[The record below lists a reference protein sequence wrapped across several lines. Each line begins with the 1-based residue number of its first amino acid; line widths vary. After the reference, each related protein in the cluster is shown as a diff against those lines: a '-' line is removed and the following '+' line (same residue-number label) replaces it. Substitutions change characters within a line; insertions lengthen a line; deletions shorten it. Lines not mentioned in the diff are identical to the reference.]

1 MKKLL
6 PVFEVDSN
14 YKDEI
19 SVANEEKV
27 GRFRA
32 LKKKLKRKKKSDGG
46 GGESKSVEILSCQL
60 NADDSNTSDE
70 LVADEEETDEVEAIL
85 K

>member
-1 MKKLL
+1 MRKLL

-19 SVANEEKV
+19 SAANEEKV

-32 LKKKLKRKKKSDGG
+32 LKKKMKRKKKIDGDG
-46 GGESKSVEILSCQL
+46 SRRKSVEILSCQL
-60 NADDSNTSDE
+60 NTGDSNTSDE
-70 LVADEEETDEVEAIL
+70 LVANKEEVDKVEAIQ

>member
-1 MKKLL
+1 MRKLL

-19 SVANEEKV
+19 SAANEEKV

-32 LKKKLKRKKKSDGG
+32 LKKKLKRKKKSGG
-46 GGESKSVEILSCQL
+46 GGGRRKSVEILSCQHNTDGL
-60 NADDSNTSDE
+60 NTSDE
-70 LVADEEETDEVEAIL
+70 LIADEEKADKVEAIQ

>member
-1 MKKLL
+1 MRKLL

-19 SVANEEKV
+19 SVADEEKV

-32 LKKKLKRKKKSDGG
+32 LKNKLKRKKKIDRG
-46 GGESKSVEILSCQL
+46 GGESKSVEIISCQL
-60 NADDSNTSDE
+60 NADYSNTSVE
-70 LVADEEETDEVEAIL
+70 LVADEEEL
-85 K
+85 KQFKSKQ